1 MTKREAVAEFA
12 RANSITEEAVH
23 NRIRRGSLAFAN
35 GELVKCVSSTNTNTN
50 TNTTNTNT
58 NTTNTNTNTNTTN
71 TNNVSIANTAVPS
84 IEEEAEEELEAVLDA
99 EAIEERK
106 KLLDKFSMDLFMCK
120 VDAIVE
126 MTEDYLDP
134 YDPCELN
141 DIAIAA
147 VDIMLER
154 GLLSQNDIEQIH
166 REAPEIIRL
175 NNIDNSNKGG

>member
-1 MTKREAVAEFA
+1 
-12 RANSITEEAVH
+12 
-23 NRIRRGSLAFAN
+23 
-35 GELVKCVSSTNTNTN
+35 
-50 TNTTNTNT
+50 
-58 NTTNTNTNTNTTN
+58 
-71 TNNVSIANTAVPS
+71 VPS